1 MGGDTE
7 LARSVIAE
15 DEVVD
20 RSHEAMYG
28 VVRRMIEKDPASA
41 GISIQFLSISRY
53 LERMA
58 DLATNV
64 AEDVVFLVDGEVVR
78 HQAP

>member
-1 MGGDTE
+1 M
-7 LARSVIAE
+7 IAE
-15 DEVVD
+15 DEIVD

-28 VVRRMIEKDPASA
+28 VVQRMIDEDPELASA
-41 GISIQFLSISRY
+41 SIQFLSISRY

-64 AEDVVFLVDGEVVR
+64 AEDVVFLVDGDVVR
-78 HQAP
+78 HQAS